1 MPRATQVIGGW
12 CEDGSWLNPLLAA
25 HRFQPGEAFRIETT
39 GGGGWGSPLA
49 RELKLVLDDVLDGY
63 ISIDVARDSYGVVI
77 DPEKL
82 DIDIAATDALRAK
95 AAAAD

>member
-1 MPRATQVIGGW
+1 M
-12 CEDGSWLNPLLAA
+12 
-25 HRFQPGEAFRIETT
+25 
-39 GGGGWGSPLA
+39 
-49 RELKLVLDDVLDGY
+49 LDDVLDGY